1 MSDRHE
7 LLESFISDK
16 NSTKGLTVRGEEW
29 LRETLSRFLSW
40 LPVPVEDVGRT
51 NIVDFLAMYDA
62 KPWRKHSFYRALR
75 SFWKWV
81 SINHEQPNP
90 FIDRFG
96 NLVIEAP
103 KTPNDVL
110 YTMTPDS
117 VKSLIAAATTTRDKA
132 IISLLADSGVRRGE
146 LTSIQVADLDV
157 ERRRIKV
164 QGKGGKEGYLVFGSA
179 TGELLTRHLL
189 ESRPHES
196 LFGLNFH
203 GLKSMLRRLGER
215 TGIKC
220 NAHSFRRGFATE
232 LRRKGLSE
240 LDISELG
247 RWSSLV
253 MVKRYSRAYTFDDAA
268 ERYKPIVE

>member
-1 MSDRHE
+1 M
-7 LLESFISDK
+7 LESFISDK

>member
-1 MSDRHE
+1 MPIENVDRAQ
-7 LLESFISDK
+7 
-16 NSTKGLTVRGEEW
+16 
-29 LRETLSRFLSW
+29 
-40 LPVPVEDVGRT
+40 
-51 NIVDFLAMYDA
+51 IVNFLAMYDA

-110 YTMTPDS
+110 YTMKPEA
-117 VKSLIAAATTTRDKA
+117 VKSLIAAAATTRDKA

-157 ERRRIKV
+157 ELRRIKV
-164 QGKGGKEGYLVFGSA
+164 QGKGGKEGYLVFGAA
-179 TGELLTRHLL
+179 TEELLTRHLR
-189 ESRPHES
+189 ESRPYES
-196 LFGLNFH
+196 LFSLNFH

-268 ERYKPIVE
+268 ERYKPIVELCR